1 MKTPS
6 SSSSPLKTTVV
17 LLLALL
23 APALAQAHPF
33 HGQAHSFSAGFLHP
47 LTGWDHVLAMVAVG
61 LWAAQMRGRALWLV
75 PAAFV
80 SLMVVGGALGMTGV
94 RVPFVEPGILASVLV
109 LGLLIAGAV
118 RLPVVA
124 SMALVG
130 VFAIFHGHAHG
141 AELVGVASSLCCVL
155 GFVLATALLHGCGIG
170 LGLLAQQKLPAP
182 ALRIAGAAIALGG
195 LCLLIAP

>member
-6 SSSSPLKTTVV
+6 SSPQLKTAVV
-17 LLLALL
+17 LSLALL

-33 HGQAHSFSAGFLHP
+33 HGTAHSFSAGFLHP

-94 RVPFVEPGILASVLV
+94 RVPLVEPGILASVLV

-124 SMALVG
+124 GMALVG

-141 AELVGVASSLCCVL
+141 AELVGVASSMSCAL

-170 LGLLAQQKLPAP
+170 LGLLAQQRLPAP
-182 ALRIAGAAIALGG
+182 ALRFAGAAIALGG
-195 LCLLIAP
+195 LCLWIAH